1 MSENIFLGKWR
12 IVESIP
18 CSDEN
23 YSKTCS
29 PREATPPLNH
39 EDTPL
44 LRHKGASPIKSTNP
58 EVFALLVSHNLH
70 PLPSLDSSMIMIVD
84 HLFIKFSQG
93 LTDTSK
99 YVKRHYKSFLAL
111 LAYV

>member
-29 PREATPPLNH
+29 PREATPPLYNH

-44 LRHKGASPIKSTNP
+44 LRRKGASAIKSTNP

-70 PLPSLDSSMIMIVD
+70 PLPSLESSMIMIVD
-84 HLFIKFSQG
+84 HL
-93 LTDTSK
+93 
-99 YVKRHYKSFLAL
+99 L
-111 LAYV
+111 LNFPKD